1 MGGRRITLRS
11 HSTETAG
18 TNRIFF
24 VDFKDFPLK
33 FDLIKLCL
41 LIKKREKNV
50 IMHLF

>member
-1 MGGRRITLRS
+1 MG
-11 HSTETAG
+11 AG
-18 TNRIFF
+18 LLSDPILQKQQVPTDFFF
-24 VDFKDFPLK
+24 VDFKDFPK